1 MTLFLTAPGQLW
13 HEQYMLYIKFNTAVI
28 LITSYLPLV
37 LLSSV
42 KISDEIH
49 HAIGILSLFLSTLL
63 HCHLL
68 TRLFFLNYAM
78 KCETIYMN
86 E

>member
-1 MTLFLTAPGQLW
+1 MRSEIYDLVPHSTWTV

-49 HAIGILSLFLSTLL
+49 HAILILSLFLSTAV
-63 HCHLL
+63 HVVNVDKVI
-68 TRLFFLNYAM
+68 LFKL
-78 KCETIYMN
+78 CN
-86 E
+86 EV

>member
-1 MTLFLTAPGQLW
+1 MTLFLMAPGQLW

-49 HAIGILSLFLSTLL
+49 HAILILSLFLSTLFTL
-63 HCHLL
+63 SLL